1 MAETMANDL
10 GITESYRQS
19 VRAKIDEAI
28 QMYGMLAS
36 KNSIEM
42 ENHVYQKAKSKE
54 EYVGYVVRLI
64 LKCREMSATGNA
76 GINNQGIPNPFGAPQ
91 TLARQETGNNQ
102 MMDMGDPSS
111 YHNGIISQSSANTAT
126 NISDV
131 MCDMQALNIAETM
144 PANDSWKTESFRQSV
159 RAKIDEAIQMS
170 GIPTSKNSIE
180 MENHVYQ
187 KAKSK
192 EQYVGYVARLIL
204 EYRKMSNAS

>member
-54 EYVGYVVRLI
+54 
-64 LKCREMSATGNA
+64 
-76 GINNQGIPNPFGAPQ
+76 
-91 TLARQETGNNQ
+91 
-102 MMDMGDPSS
+102 
-111 YHNGIISQSSANTAT
+111 
-126 NISDV
+126 
-131 MCDMQALNIAETM
+131 
-144 PANDSWKTESFRQSV
+144 
-159 RAKIDEAIQMS
+159 
-170 GIPTSKNSIE
+170 
-180 MENHVYQ
+180 
-187 KAKSK
+187 
-192 EQYVGYVARLIL
+192 QYVGYVARLIL